1 MPAVRYQSS
10 VSLFITASLPCKQAS
25 SAHQALAPAL
35 QAGTRERRTSQTDSC
50 SAAHGTEEGRID
62 GTEFGTVRV
71 GFVGLD
77 WVACDAMAMTARAWI
92 DGSQRPERGSWMVR
106 EIQS

>member
-1 MPAVRYQSS
+1 M
-10 VSLFITASLPCKQAS
+10 
-25 SAHQALAPAL
+25 
-35 QAGTRERRTSQTDSC
+35 QAGELSAPGTCARLASRTRERRTSQTDSC

-77 WVACDAMAMTARAWI
+77 WVACDGD
-92 DGSQRPERGSWMVR
+92 DGASMD
-106 EIQS
+106 